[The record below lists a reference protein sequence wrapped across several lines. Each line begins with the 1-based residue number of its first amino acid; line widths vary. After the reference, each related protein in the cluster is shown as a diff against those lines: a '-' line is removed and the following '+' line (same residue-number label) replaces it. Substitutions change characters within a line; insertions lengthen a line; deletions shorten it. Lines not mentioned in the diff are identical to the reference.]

1 MGTFEQ
7 GLIPT
12 MAPASVLTCLLFA
25 ALASSPASALTFTI
39 QPNKEDCFFE
49 EINKGEKVSMTFQVA
64 SGGFLDI
71 DVKLLDPRDVKIF
84 SKERET
90 EGRHHFTTEHDG
102 LYSLCF
108 SNKMSTLTPKTVS
121 FNFHVGIATTAHEVA
136 RKEHLTPLELTIVQL
151 SEGLYNVQDEQKYMR
166 VRERVHR
173 NTTESTNARVLW
185 WSFLEAAILVGMSLF
200 QVSYLRRFF
209 ETKTVM

>member
-1 MGTFEQ
+1 MTRV
-7 GLIPT
+7 
-12 MAPASVLTCLLFA
+12 ALLLLGALGSA
-25 ALASSPASALTFTI
+25 AALTFTI
-39 QPNKEDCFFE
+39 EPNKEECFFE
-49 EINKGEKVSMTFQVA
+49 EINKGEKVSTTFQVA

-71 DVKLLDPRDVKIF
+71 DVKLLDPRDQKVF
-84 SKERET
+84 VKERET
-90 EGRHHFTTEHDG
+90 EGRFPFTAEYDG

-136 RKEHLTPLELTIVQL
+136 HKEHLTPLELTIVQL

-185 WSFLEAAILVGMSLF
+185 WSFVEAAILVGMSLY
-200 QVSYLRRFF
+200 QVYYLRRFF
-209 ETKTVM
+209 EVKASY